1 MPSRFSGRILAHL
14 SHSAYRPSQ
23 PNIIERQMRIET
35 DDHDVFESSIESL
48 VELNSI
54 AIGEDGRVR
63 LATFGDEVI
72 GRLRM
77 NHRGFGFVRTE
88 TPTRDGDLFISR
100 GDTKDA
106 IGGDLVRCSVI
117 RRSEKRGR
125 GADFKAKRG
134 VKGVIV
140 EVLERGKST
149 FAGKLIQRGHN
160 ILVEPDGRQLKEPIL
175 IRDADVKGA
184 KVGQKVLFE
193 LLLYPDANGIG
204 EGVITEVLGEAN
216 RPDVET
222 RAVIETFCLRTDFT
236 DPVVDEARRA
246 AKGFS
251 GDVKNRE
258 DLTDRLIFTI
268 DPPDA
273 RDFDDA
279 ISITYDE
286 DREEWELGI
295 HIADVAHF
303 VKSGSEL
310 DTEAL
315 ARGNS
320 AYLPQQVL
328 PMLPEVLSNGVC
340 SLQEDVPRYTKSA
353 FVRLNKS
360 GRVLDQR
367 LARTLIRSRK
377 RLTYLEA
384 QAVIDGDNT
393 LARKHSK
400 TSPVYGDDLIEAL
413 RRADTLARLIRERR
427 LKSGMFVLAMPE
439 FELVFDDDGHVID
452 AQPEDNA
459 FTHTII
465 EMFMVEANEAVARTF
480 ADLGVPLIRRVHPQ
494 PPYHDVSELRDYA
507 RIIGLGLPEEPNR
520 FDIKRLLDATR
531 ESPAARAIHFAVLR
545 TLTKAEYSPAL
556 IGHYALAGE
565 HYAHFTSPIRRY
577 PDLLVHRVVD
587 AYLDHTDNG
596 KTVSGG
602 KARRKFREKLNGDS
616 RVLSDNALVELGRH
630 CTDTEINAEHAER
643 ELRTFLVM
651 QFIKENHLGDE
662 FDAVITHATGG
673 GVIFASLDRLLVE
686 GIAQTSDLGSG
697 TREDRWSIDDRS
709 GRLVAQRSG
718 ASIGLG
724 DQVRVKIMRV
734 DLAARQLDVA
744 IVEFKDTAP
753 RMIKQRDDGR
763 GRGRHTGVINRKGK
777 GKGKGDRKPR
787 GRKRRDR

>member
-1 MPSRFSGRILAHL
+1 
-14 SHSAYRPSQ
+14 
-23 PNIIERQMRIET
+23 MRIDS
-35 DDHDVFESSIESL
+35 DDHDVFESSIEIL
-48 VELNSI
+48 VEQNSI
-54 AIGEDGRVR
+54 EIGDDGRIR
-63 LATFGDEVI
+63 LATFGEEVV
-72 GRLRM
+72 GQLRL
-77 NHRGFGFVRTE
+77 NHRGFGFVRTK
-88 TPTRDGDLFISR
+88 TPTRDGDLFIPR

-106 IGGDLVRCSVI
+106 IAGDLVRCRVF
-117 RRSEKRGR
+117 RRSEHRGR
-125 GADFKAKRG
+125 GSGPSDHARRG
-134 VKGVIV
+134 VKGIVV
-140 EVLERGKST
+140 EVLERGKAT

-160 ILVEPDGRQLKEPIL
+160 LLVEPDGKQLKEPIL
-175 IRDADVKGA
+175 IRDAEVKGA

-193 LLLYPDANGIG
+193 LLLYPDEHGIG
-204 EGVITEVLGEAN
+204 EGVITEILGPAN

-222 RAVIETFCLRTDFT
+222 RAVIETFGLRTDFPEAT
-236 DPVVDEARRA
+236 IEEARRA
-246 AKGFS
+246 ANSFT
-251 GDVKNRE
+251 GDLEDRE

-279 ISITYDE
+279 ISIAFDE
-286 DREEWELGI
+286 ESEEWELGI

-303 VKSGSEL
+303 VKTDTEL

-353 FVRLNKS
+353 FVRLNKT

-367 LARTLIRSRK
+367 LARTLICSRK

-384 QAVIDGDNT
+384 QAVIDGDLP
-393 LARKHSK
+393 LARKHAK
-400 TSPVYGDDLIEAL
+400 TKPVYEDDLVEAL
-413 RRADTLARLIRERR
+413 RQANRLATLIRKRR
-427 LKSGMFVLAMPE
+427 LREGMLVLAMPE
-439 FELVFDDDGHVID
+439 FELVFDKDGHVID

-465 EMFMVEANEAVARTF
+465 EMFMVEANEAVARIF
-480 ADLGVPLIRRVHPQ
+480 ADLSVPLLHRVHPE
-494 PPYHDVSELRDYA
+494 PPYHDVSELRDFA
-507 RIIGLGLPEEPNR
+507 KIIGLGLPEEPNR
-520 FDIKRLLDATR
+520 FDIKNILDATR
-531 ESPAARAIHFAVLR
+531 DSPAARAIHFAVLR

-556 IGHYALAGE
+556 IGHYALASE

-577 PDLLVHRVVD
+577 PDLLVHRVFD
-587 AYLDHTDNG
+587 AFLDHTNNG
-596 KTVSGG
+596 KTLTGG
-602 KARRKFREKLNGDS
+602 KSRRKSRGKLNGDS
-616 RVLSDNALVELGRH
+616 RVLSDNALVEIGRH
-630 CTDTEINAEHAER
+630 CSDTEINAEQAER
-643 ELRTFLVM
+643 ALRTFLVL
-651 QFIKENHLGDE
+651 QFIKEKHLGDE
-662 FDAVITHATGG
+662 FDAVITHATGS

-686 GIAQTSDLGSG
+686 GVAHTRDLGSG

-724 DQVRVKIMRV
+724 DQVRIKIMRV
-734 DLAARQLDVA
+734 DPAARQLDVA
-744 IVEFKDTAP
+744 IIEFKNTAP
-753 RMIKQRDDGR
+753 RLTKKRTDGR

-787 GRKRRDR
+787 GRKRR